1 MGDKDVYKK
10 VLKQFYVSSK
20 IKKKRLRLE
29 RKLREAGR
37 EIDEVFGKVSRVY
50 INDEPGSTGLVVCVP
65 NNTFV
70 INLKTNKLVYYISK
84 GETRVESEP
93 KDLGELLR
101 WILGRL

>member
-1 MGDKDVYKK
+1 M
-10 VLKQFYVSSK
+10 SSK

-50 INDEPGSTGLVVCVP
+50 INDDMELVICVP
-65 NNTFV
+65 YNTFV
-70 INLKTNKLVYYISK
+70 IDLKTNKLVYVSE
-84 GETRVESEP
+84 ETIEESEP
-93 KDLGELLR
+93 KDLRESLR

>member
-1 MGDKDVYKK
+1 MGDKDAYRKI
-10 VLKQFYVSSK
+10 LRRFYVNSK

-50 INDEPGSTGLVVCVP
+50 IYNEPGSTELVICVP

-70 INLKTNKLVYYISK
+70 INLKTNKLVYVSS
-84 GETRVESEP
+84 GETIAGSEP